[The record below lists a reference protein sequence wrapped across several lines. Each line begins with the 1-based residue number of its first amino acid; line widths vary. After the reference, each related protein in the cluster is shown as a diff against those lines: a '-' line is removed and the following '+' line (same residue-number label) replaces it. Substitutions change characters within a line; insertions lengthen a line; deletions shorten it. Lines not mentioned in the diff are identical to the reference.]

1 MKCRIVAIDGA
12 GGAGKSTLARHVAT
26 RLGAQIVCTD
36 DFASWQHPFEWSSRL
51 IEQVLDPLSHNQPSR
66 YQRSDWD
73 TRTLAEWHDV
83 PVAAFLVLEGVSCS
97 RAAFAPYLAFRVWV
111 NTPREER
118 LRRGL
123 ERDGQDAIGLW
134 REWMAREDEYI
145 DAERPQERADL
156 VVSGRTDT
164 T

>member
-1 MKCRIVAIDGA
+1 MRPSSAASTATIVAQHARRVAAPPPMKCRIVAIDGA
-12 GGAGKSTLARHVAT
+12 GGAGK
-26 RLGAQIVCTD
+26 
-36 DFASWQHPFEWSSRL
+36 
-51 IEQVLDPLSHNQPSR
+51 
-66 YQRSDWD
+66 D
-73 TRTLAEWHDV
+73 TRTLAEWHAV

-97 RAAFAPYLAFRVWV
+97 RGAFAPYLAFRGWV

-145 DAERPQERADL
+145 DAERPQERRPRGL
-156 VVSGRTDT
+156 RTDRHDLT
-164 T
+164 DPVDHPLRESEVESLLTRLAS